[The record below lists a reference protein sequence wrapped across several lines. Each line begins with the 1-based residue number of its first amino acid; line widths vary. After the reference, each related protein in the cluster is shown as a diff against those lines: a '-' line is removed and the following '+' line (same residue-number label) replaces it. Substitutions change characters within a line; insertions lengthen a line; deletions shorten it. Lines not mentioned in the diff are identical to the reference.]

1 MDKLTPLVGVAS
13 HGDGVL
19 MYSGA
24 LIGSYEPIS
33 SHRLEN
39 LRNGIQDYQLLT
51 MLEELVGQT
60 AADEMVAMVTTDVVT
75 YTNDDDYL
83 KAVRVLLFEKVA
95 EALQ

>member
-1 MDKLTPLVGVAS
+1 
-13 HGDGVL
+13 
-19 MYSGA
+19 
-24 LIGSYEPIS
+24 
-33 SHRLEN
+33 
-39 LRNGIQDYQLLT
+39 
-51 MLEELVGQT
+51 MLEELVGPE

>member
-1 MDKLTPLVGVAS
+1 MNDLTPLVGATS

-24 LIGSYEPIS
+24 PLGIYEPIS

-39 LRNGIQDYQLLT
+39 VRMGIQDYQLLT
-51 MLEELVGQT
+51 MLEELVGAE

-75 YTNDDDYL
+75 YTSDDD
-83 KAVRVLLFEKVA
+83 
-95 EALQ
+95 